1 MTTLACLRILIDRAA
16 DGGVASTVM
25 VRRVAAAFLVSRWS
39 RPRRFGEVAP
49 GVFLMTDPGN
59 RPIDPDELIPLAMEL
74 RQEPITL
81 ALLQGDEA
89 SATCFT
95 ALHPSDLRSLTA
107 GRLVVEGMAGRL
119 SVVTADGV
127 LAVEPSPD
135 FAPLRLIVEAAP
147 QWSAGP
153 AQDALRMAG

>member
-1 MTTLACLRILIDRAA
+1 MTALACLRITIDRAA
-16 DGGVASTVM
+16 DGGAPSTLM

-49 GVFLMTDPGN
+49 GVFLLTDPGD

-95 ALHPSDLRSLTA
+95 ALHESDLRSLLA
-107 GRLVVEGMAGRL
+107 GRLMVDGMPGRL
-119 SVVTADGV
+119 SQVTPDGV
-127 LAVEPSPD
+127 RAVEPSPE
-135 FAPLRLIVEAAP
+135 FPPLRLIIEGAP
-147 QWSAGP
+147 LRGVLNE
-153 AQDALRMAG
+153 LRMTG

>member
-1 MTTLACLRILIDRAA
+1 MTALACLRILIDPAA
-16 DGGVASTVM
+16 EGGAAASLM

-39 RPRRFGEVAP
+39 RPRRFGEVAA
-49 GVFLMTDPGN
+49 GAFLLTDPGAAS
-59 RPIDPDELIPLAMEL
+59 IDPDELIPLAMEL
-74 RQEPITL
+74 RHEPVTF

-89 SATCFT
+89 AATCFT
-95 ALHPSDLRSLTA
+95 ALHESDLRSLMA

-127 LAVEPSPD
+127 MSVEPSPD
-135 FAPLRLIVEAAP
+135 FAPLRLIIEPAP

-153 AQDALRMAG
+153 AQDDLRMAG